1 MTDAHGLY
9 PMLVAVSPVLDAADI
24 VAAATGVIKAKL
36 HSLWENP
43 NAHYW
48 REVVH
53 VVWEQL
59 PSTPGSVAANTGSTP
74 PTTPSGTGS
83 ASGNNTAWIDA
94 LEAKVLA
101 LKKELVVKSHQLDDT
116 WHKVS
121 SLCDIVENLWQEHC
135 PLAQGLMGPIQTP
148 Q

>member
-59 PSTPGSVAANTGSTP
+59 WLPPSFVMPNHVIAADCWMPSPAMVEQTKSWPDWDKIIDTPNADLQDH
-74 PTTPSGTGS
+74 
-83 ASGNNTAWIDA
+83 AWY
-94 LEAKVLA
+94 
-101 LKKELVVKSHQLDDT
+101 QL
-116 WHKVS
+116 
-121 SLCDIVENLWQEHC
+121 
-135 PLAQGLMGPIQTP
+135 
-148 Q
+148 